1 MNAGMG
7 LLTAITMALTL
18 ELALDFLLLPPFPP
32 KIQENDDDDPR

>member
-18 ELALDFLLLPPFPP
+18 ELALDFSAPAAFST
-32 KIQENDDDDPR
+32 QETGER